1 MKTPLHYLSHVPRIA
16 WILSLA
22 LLAGCPSNSDDHEG
36 HEHDSHGHEAGEESD
51 EHHGDASTESHEGHD
66 HDEEGSK

>member
-1 MKTPLHYLSHVPRIA
+1 MKTLENRLHFLPRTAWLLPL
-16 WILSLA
+16 
-22 LLAGCPSNSDDHEG
+22 LLLLGCPSSSDDHEG

-51 EHHGDASTESHEGHD
+51 EHHEDETTGGHEGHD